1 MAKKTTVKKNKEN
14 TKVLENGLVL
24 REKDM
29 TILWLSAEKKME
41 NPEYL
46 EIPEGVLAI
55 EEEAFQKNNSLK
67 RVILPKSLK
76 RIGRFA
82 FDACSELEEI
92 SIPEGVEVLEDGIF
106 AYCKNL
112 TKIELHEGLKI
123 ISDNALQG
131 TGIEKL
137 ELPASVR
144 VLGNNALTPVRYLK
158 LNGEMPHNLMRAIA
172 PMDWSTYWI
181 YSDDSTK
188 AMTVELKFPD
198 KKLYLPKFINES
210 ESGLCECALNSGK
223 HNLENSTFA
232 YGSSGGA
239 SYDTAIKT
247 YFYLTE
253 TGKEIPERL
262 IQYTRRVA
270 KRIVEYLI
278 ERNRTE
284 DAAKFIKLNLLT
296 PNAMES
302 LHRLAV
308 GLKRADIAAYL
319 MEAINA
325 RGKKTSMRL

>member
-1 MAKKTTVKKNKEN
+1 MAKKITAKRNTKNV
-14 TKVLENGLVL
+14 KVLENGLVL
-24 REKDM
+24 REEDM
-29 TILWLSAEKKME
+29 AILGLSEKKRLE

-55 EEEAFQKNNSLK
+55 EECAFQENNSLK
-67 RVILPKSLK
+67 HVTLPKSLK

-82 FDACSELEEI
+82 FNVCRELEEI
-92 SIPEGVEVLEDGIF
+92 SIPEGVEILEDRAF
-106 AYCKNL
+106 TYCKNL

-123 ISDNALQG
+123 ISDNVLQC
-131 TGIEKL
+131 TCVEKL

-158 LNGEMPHNLMRAIA
+158 LNGKMPHNLIRAIA
-172 PMDWSTYWI
+172 QMDWITNWTY
-181 YSDDSTK
+181 S
-188 AMTVELKFPD
+188 AMTVELEFPD
-198 KKLYLPKFINES
+198 KKLYLPKFINAS
-210 ESGLCECALNSGK
+210 ESGLCECVLNSGI
-223 HNLENSTFA
+223 HVLENSTFE
-232 YGSSGGA
+232 YGSSGA

-262 IQYTRRVA
+262 TQYTRRVA
-270 KRIVEYLI
+270 KRIAEYLI
-278 ERNRTE
+278 EGNRTE
-284 DAAKFIKLNLLT
+284 DVAKFIKLNMLT

-302 LHRLAV
+302 LYSLAV
-308 GLKRADIAAYL
+308 DLKRADIAAYL